1 MFGDE
6 WLHLIAF
13 FDNVYF
19 QKHHHHHHQLY
30 NKQQVILGSFINIMR
45 P

>member
-19 QKHHHHHHQLY
+19 QKHHHHHQLY